1 MFVFF
6 TFNFKRN
13 DNNMNPIQKNR
24 IDCNIPVNLSLGL
37 KIKEAI
43 HAFFKRPL
51 IVKLFTYL
59 PSVYPFEKYKALA
72 QLITKCHQVFNS
84 INHSSLE
91 VKIYGGDKLKTLQ
104 EFEKT
109 LNKPVSFEPEITY
122 VLGNS
127 LQAARRMRLQ
137 LAEGENPRIA
147 ILNLAN
153 RWQPGGVGLA
163 PYGGS
168 QEEFLIRR
176 SNLAWGLDP
185 QFTLGK
191 KVHSLLRSLR
201 IQEGY
206 AEEEAFEQHIPYFG
220 TVLCKNVTFIDKEEP
235 DHFDVISAAAPD
247 MRKGAD
253 EYVYIQKYGKQAKE
267 VKLRLMEDKIR
278 AIFATAVAENIEH
291 LVLGAF
297 GCGCFENDSREVA
310 QIFSKVLQSPRYKGK
325 FRHITFAIT
334 EKSKLDIFRNNAPK
348 GVLTPQ

>member
-1 MFVFF
+1 
-6 TFNFKRN
+6 
-13 DNNMNPIQKNR
+13 MNPIHKKQ
-24 IDCNIPVNLSLGL
+24 IEDNIPVNFSWGVRV
-37 KIKEAI
+37 KEAI
-43 HAFFKRPL
+43 HAFFRRPL
-51 IVKLFTYL
+51 IVKLFTFL
-59 PSVYPFEKYKALA
+59 PSIYPFEKYKELA
-72 QLITKCHQVFNS
+72 QLITKCHQAFNGVYP
-84 INHSSLE
+84 SSLE

-109 LNKPVSFEPEITY
+109 LNKPVSFETQITY
-122 VLGNS
+122 TLDNS

-137 LAEGENPRIA
+137 LAAGEKPRIA
-147 ILNLAN
+147 ILNMAN

-191 KVHSLLRSLR
+191 KVHSLLRTLR

-206 AEEEAFEQHIPYFG
+206 AEAEAFEHHIPYFG
-220 TVLCKNVTFIDKEEP
+220 TVLCKNVTFIDKEKP
-235 DHFDVISAAAPD
+235 DLFDVISAAAPD

-253 EYVYIQKYGKQAKE
+253 EYVYIQKYGKNAAE
-267 VKLRLMEDKIR
+267 VKRKLLEDKIR

-310 QIFSKVLQSPRYKGK
+310 QIFSKVLQSPQYNGK

-334 EKSKLDIFRNNAPK
+334 EISKLDIFRKNAH
-348 GVLTPQ
+348 